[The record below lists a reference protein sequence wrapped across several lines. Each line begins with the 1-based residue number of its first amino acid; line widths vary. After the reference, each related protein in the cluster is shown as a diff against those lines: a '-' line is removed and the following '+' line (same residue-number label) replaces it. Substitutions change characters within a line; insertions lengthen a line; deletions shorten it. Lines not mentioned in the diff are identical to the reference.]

1 MCVNEK
7 PLSSNDIMYQP
18 HFKFKISVI
27 IIQIFLICLPA
38 ALPIFSAAG
47 EQKQNA
53 LADLKAGNHI
63 ALVRHALAPGTG
75 DPENFMLGDC
85 STQRNLSETGR
96 KQAAAIG
103 MQFRAA
109 GITAAEIYTS
119 QWCRCRET
127 AELMGLGKPLE
138 LPALNSFFRKY
149 ERRDQQNAQLR
160 QWLSGKDLSK
170 PVVLVTHQVNITAFS
185 GVYPASGEIIL
196 MRKTASGGFELAS
209 RIATD

>member
-1 MCVNEK
+1 MCVNEN
-7 PLSSNDIMYQP
+7 PLSINDIMYQP
-18 HFKFKISVI
+18 HFKFRISVI

-47 EQKQNA
+47 EQKQYA
-53 LADLKAGNHI
+53 LADFKAGNHI

-109 GITAAEIYTS
+109 GITSAEVYTS

-185 GVYPASGEIIL
+185 GVYPESGEIIL